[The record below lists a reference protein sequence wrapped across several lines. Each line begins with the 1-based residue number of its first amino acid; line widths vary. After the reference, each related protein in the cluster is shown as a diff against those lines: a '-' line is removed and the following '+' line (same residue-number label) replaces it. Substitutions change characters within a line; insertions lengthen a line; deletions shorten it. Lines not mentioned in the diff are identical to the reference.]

1 MIIMNASANMMYSQL
16 FNFWLFFLFLTL
28 EMMIEKFWP
37 DTNVKNKGGEKNLN
51 LKSVLLVFIY
61 LCKQR
66 NHQY

>member
-37 DTNVKNKGGEKNLN
+37 DTNVKNKGGK
-51 LKSVLLVFIY
+51 KI
-61 LCKQR
+61 
-66 NHQY
+66 